1 MKCPRCQH
9 DNRPGA
15 KFCEEC
21 AVPLAGRCNRCG
33 AELRAT
39 AKFCPECAH
48 PTGIAPL
55 GPAAPRL
62 ASPESYVPKH
72 LAERILTSKAA
83 LEGERK
89 QVTVLFADLKSS
101 MELLADRDPEEAR
114 KILDPVLELM
124 MEAVH
129 RYEGTVNQVMGD
141 GIMALFGAPLAHED
155 HAVRACYAALR
166 MQESIARYADGVFR
180 SQGIP
185 IQIRVGLN
193 SGDVVVRAIGSDLR
207 MDYTAV
213 GLTTHLAARM
223 EQMATPGTTL
233 LAPATLLLAEG
244 YVEVTA
250 LGPTA
255 VKGLPEPLEIHR
267 LTGASAQRTR
277 LHATAARGLAPF
289 VGREA
294 EIDLL
299 DRALARARDG
309 RGQLVAIVGEP
320 GVGKSRLLHELTQSP
335 RAHEWLVLQT
345 GAASHGTTIGYAP
358 VIDLLKS
365 YFRVDDQESHRDIRD
380 KVAGKLFGLDR
391 ALEPILPALLALLDV
406 PVDDREWPALDPSR
420 RRERTLEAV
429 KRLLLREAQE
439 QPILVVFEDLHWID
453 AQTQAVLDA
462 LVESLPTA
470 RILLLVN
477 YRPEYEHRWGSR
489 TFYTQIRLDPLA
501 TESALELLKGL
512 LGDRETIAAL
522 GSTLIERTDGNPFF
536 LEETIRAL
544 AETGTLAGERGRYRL
559 TKSLDEIQVPATVQA
574 IIAARIDRLS
584 PEDKRLLQSAAVIG
598 KDVAGSVL
606 AALAAEGDEDLRR
619 GLARLQAAEFLYE
632 VRLFPEPEYT
642 FKHALTHEVA
652 YAALLHDRRRELH
665 ARVLTVM
672 EELYEERRAEH
683 VDELARHALRAHAWE
698 AGARYCVEAASRA
711 GTRGANRDAARLF
724 EQGLDALGRMPESTV
739 GLSTSLDILIEL
751 RTVYW
756 RLNQVRRS
764 SDATQ
769 RAEELAHTLG
779 DRWRLARIRMLR
791 VAHLFHFGEHAR
803 ALQAASDGLA
813 IATELGDLR
822 LLSGGHFFSG
832 WANHS
837 LGNHASA
844 VEHIDRALSFARRLP
859 PEEQD
864 GIVPLFFLQMYSAWF
879 RAETG
884 EFAEG
889 RTDGEDAARTAES
902 RGHRYGVAA
911 SNFHLGELYL
921 RQGDLTLAERVLEH
935 SLQAIH
941 TADLEQVYPY
951 TAARLGLT
959 RVLLGKPDSGLP
971 LLEEAV
977 RVATRDGTAESTPA
991 LTMLGEAY
999 LGLGRHDD
1007 ARDMATRARA
1017 IALAR
1022 GERGYEAWTDW
1033 LRGASE
1039 ARSSRGS
1046 GEDAST
1052 YYARGLAL
1060 ADALGMRPLVA
1071 HCHMGLGELYRG
1083 TGDSQQAAEH
1093 FSAARKMYRE
1103 MGMTYWL
1110 GELEQ
1115 ESTRSE
1121 RGAQP
1126 NA

>member
-1 MKCPRCQH
+1 LECGGRLGLTCASCGTDLPA
-9 DNRPGA
+9 GS
-15 KFCEEC
+15 KFC
-21 AVPLAGRCNRCG
+21 NKCG
-33 AELRAT
+33 T
-39 AKFCPECAH
+39 PTSS
-48 PTGIAPL
+48 PTGQ
-55 GPAAPRL
+55 PRF
-62 ASPESYVPKH
+62 ASPETYTPKH
-72 LAERILTSKAA
+72 LAEKILTSKAA

-89 QVTVLFADLKSS
+89 QVTVLFADLKGS

-114 KILDPVLELM
+114 QILDPVLELM

-141 GIMALFGAPLAHED
+141 GIMALFGAPLARED

-166 MQESIARYADGVFR
+166 MQESIARHAEGVFR
-180 SQGIP
+180 SQGVP
-185 IQIRVGLN
+185 LQIRVGLN
-193 SGDVVVRAIGSDLR
+193 SGDVVVRAIGSDLH
-207 MDYTAV
+207 MDYTAI

-244 YVEVTA
+244 YVQVTA
-250 LGPTA
+250 LGRAA
-255 VKGLPEPLEIHR
+255 VKGLADPLEIHL
-267 LTGASAQRTR
+267 LTGASPQRTR
-277 LHATAARGLAPF
+277 LHATAARGLTPF

-294 EIDLL
+294 EIEVL

-335 RAHEWLVLQT
+335 RAHEWRVLQT
-345 GAASHGTTIGYAP
+345 GAASHGMTIGYAP
-358 VIDLLKS
+358 VIDLLKG
-365 YFRVDDQESHRDIRD
+365 YFSVNDRESHRDIRD
-380 KVAGKLFGLDR
+380 KVAGKLFALDR
-391 ALEPILPALLALLDV
+391 ALEPILPALLALFDV
-406 PVDDREWPALDPSR
+406 PVDDRDWQVLDPSR
-420 RRERTLEAV
+420 RRGRTLEAV
-429 KRLLLREAQE
+429 KRLLIGEAQE
-439 QPILVVFEDLHWID
+439 QPVLVVFEDLHWID

-477 YRPEYEHRWGSR
+477 YRPEYGHRWGSR

-501 TESALELLKGL
+501 TESALELLRGF
-512 LGDRETIAAL
+512 LGDADTIAAL
-522 GSTLIERTDGNPFF
+522 GATLIERTDGNPFF

-544 AETGTLAGERGRYRL
+544 AETGILAGEPGRYRL
-559 TKSLDEIQVPATVQA
+559 TTSLDDIQVPATVQA
-574 IIAARIDRLS
+574 ILAARIDRLS

-598 KDVAGSVL
+598 KDVVGPVL
-606 AALAAEGDEDLRR
+606 AAIAAGRDEDLRR

-632 VRLFPEPEYT
+632 VRLFPEPAYT

-652 YAALLHDRRRELH
+652 YAALLQDRRQELH

-698 AGARYCVEAASRA
+698 AAARYCVEAASRA

-751 RTVYW
+751 RTVHW

-764 SDATQ
+764 SDVTQ
-769 RAEELAHTLG
+769 RAEELAHKLG
-779 DRWRLARIRMLR
+779 DRWRLARIRMMR
-791 VAHLFHFGEHAR
+791 VAPFFHFGEHAR

-837 LGNHASA
+837 LGNHATA
-844 VEHIDRALSFARRLP
+844 VEHIDRALAFARRLL

-864 GIVPLFFLQMYSAWF
+864 AIVPLFFLQMYSAWF

-889 RTDGEDAARTAES
+889 RADGEDAARTAES

-935 SLQAIH
+935 SLHAIH

-999 LGLGRHDD
+999 LALERHED
-1007 ARDMATRARA
+1007 AMDMASRARA
-1017 IALAR
+1017 IALER

-1039 ARSSRGS
+1039 AGSPRGS
-1046 GEDAST
+1046 AEDASP
-1052 YYARGLAL
+1052 YYGRALAL
-1060 ADALGMRPLVA
+1060 ADTLGMRPLVA
-1071 HCHMGLGELYRG
+1071 NCHLGLGKLYRR
-1083 TGDSQQAAEH
+1083 TGNREQAQEH
-1093 FSAARKMYRE
+1093 LTTATQMYCE
-1103 MGMTYWL
+1103 MDMRFY
-1110 GELEQ
+1110 LEQ
-1115 ESTRSE
+1115 AEAEIT
-1121 RGAQP
+1121 ALT
-1126 NA
+1126 